1 MFQKSEWVWG
11 PCSGTDPAKSV
22 AIKSAAQFLSPE
34 ITTVKLKLFLL
45 FSFIISPSLV
55 VNKVALTVVAPGL
68 VPDNNVN
75 RRAVCFKDLEGS
87 FEVPSG

>member
-1 MFQKSEWVWG
+1 MS
-11 PCSGTDPAKSV
+11 
-22 AIKSAAQFLSPE
+22 IKSAAQFLFPE
-34 ITTVKLKLFLL
+34 ITKVKLKFFLP
-45 FSFIISPSLV
+45 FSFIILPSLV